1 MDIVRLII
9 MYIQNEQ
16 ILFPMIFIHFSIFID
31 VHIFIYLKL

>member
-1 MDIVRLII
+1 MDIVGLNI

-16 ILFPMIFIHFSIFID
+16 ILFSMIFIYFSIFID